1 MTDLTDAKNKENKDF
16 DAGVATRKQVM
27 GEDFVANAFGNSTE
41 FTLPMQHYIT
51 KNAWGDVWQRPG
63 LDLKTRSLITV
74 AMLTAL
80 GKQHEL
86 KGHVR
91 GALNNGATPA
101 EISEVLLHASIYCG
115 VPSAVEAYRSAAEV
129 VDGPKKV

>member
-1 MTDLTDAKNKENKDF
+1 MQALDNKDF
-16 DAGVATRKQVM
+16 DKGLATRKQVM
-27 GEDFVANAFGNSTE
+27 GEDFVANALNNATD
-41 FTLPMQHYIT
+41 FTTPIQQYIT
-51 KNAWGDVWQRPG
+51 RNAWGDVWQREG

-91 GALNNGATPA
+91 GALNNGATVA
-101 EISEVLLHASIYCG
+101 EIQEVLLHASVYCG
-115 VPSAVEAYRSAAEV
+115 LPAAVEAFRSAAEV
-129 VDGPKKV
+129 VG